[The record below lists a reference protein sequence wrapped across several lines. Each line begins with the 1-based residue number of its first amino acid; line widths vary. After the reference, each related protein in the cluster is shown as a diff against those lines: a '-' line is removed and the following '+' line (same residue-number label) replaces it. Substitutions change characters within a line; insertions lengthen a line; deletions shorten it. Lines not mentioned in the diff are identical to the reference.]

1 MDLVLYPDDPLTQ
14 RAEPFA
20 EITPD
25 LRQLADD
32 MIDTMFAY
40 EGVGLAGPQ
49 VGVARRIFVLCEP
62 EGEPMCFINPELSD
76 LEGEQIGE
84 EGCLSMPKLYAQVP
98 RAQRL
103 RIRALDPTG
112 RPIDLRA
119 EGFLARIIQHEFD
132 HLEGMLF
139 PDRLDLLTR
148 EDLYRQWAALRQELA
163 AAGGNR

>member
-1 MDLVLYPDDPLTQ
+1 
-14 RAEPFA
+14 
-20 EITPD
+20 
-25 LRQLADD
+25 
-32 MIDTMFAY
+32 
-40 EGVGLAGPQ
+40 
-49 VGVARRIFVLCEP
+49 
-62 EGEPMCFINPELSD
+62 
-76 LEGEQIGE
+76 
-84 EGCLSMPKLYAQVP
+84 MPKLYAQVP